1 MSTFS
6 GTQHAAGASSVQDFF
21 LDFKEN
27 IQTMAGKPIFAK
39 GVPLSPFYSTRLAGY
54 CVIITILIDVMRS
67 ILDYLKVDFGN
78 GFDDIIRGLHQM
90 AVSLTFI
97 VLGLFLVNFK
107 V

>member
-1 MSTFS
+1 
-6 GTQHAAGASSVQDFF
+6 
-21 LDFKEN
+21 
-27 IQTMAGKPIFAK
+27 MAGKPIFAK
-39 GVPLSPFYSTRLAGY
+39 GVPLSPFYSTRVAGY

-67 ILDYLKVDFGN
+67 ILDYMDVSFGD
-78 GFDDIIRGLHQM
+78 GFDDIIDGVHHM